1 MRRAK
6 EAARSLKKRFATKEP
21 KVIALSLE
29 LLDIAMGKCGNP
41 FHIQVGTKE
50 FMNELVNMFK
60 MKNLPKE
67 VIYSPF
73 YNDLYRY
80 IRRC

>member
-1 MRRAK
+1 
-6 EAARSLKKRFATKEP
+6 LKKRFQTKEP

-29 LLDIAMGKCGNP
+29 LLDVAMVKCGNP

-60 MKNLPKE
+60 MKNLPRE
-67 VIYSPF
+67 VSYSEKLMNF
-73 YNDLYRY
+73 IIGSTKSAYSNSKVGY
-80 IRRC
+80 